1 MAATIYSKTPIWT
14 EMFKPISSEMLT
26 EASVM
31 FFHHPRLFKACQ
43 SVGWQIN
50 QQLIVFISIGS
61 W

>member
-31 FFHHPRLFKACQ
+31 FFRHPRLFKTCQ